1 MLTVADEHLGAMLLH
16 GGDPALAHDL
26 ATRALGPLDALRPGV
41 RERLRTTLRAWLD
54 HPGQVQRVASEL
66 HVHPQTV
73 RYRMAQ
79 LRELFGERLDD
90 AEARFELALALRA
103 TPAGTP
109 VPPGASGRSRAPARR
124 GARARRQA
132 ISTTADPT

>member
-1 MLTVADEHLGAMLLH
+1 MLLH

-26 ATRALGPLDALRPGV
+26 ATRALAPLHALRPGA
-41 RERLRTTLRAWLD
+41 RDRLRATLRAWLD

-103 TPAGTP
+103 TPQEATDT
-109 VPPGASGRSRAPARR
+109 APARPAGR
-124 GARARRQA
+124 AEAEASRARGRA
-132 ISTTADPT
+132 GRRSR